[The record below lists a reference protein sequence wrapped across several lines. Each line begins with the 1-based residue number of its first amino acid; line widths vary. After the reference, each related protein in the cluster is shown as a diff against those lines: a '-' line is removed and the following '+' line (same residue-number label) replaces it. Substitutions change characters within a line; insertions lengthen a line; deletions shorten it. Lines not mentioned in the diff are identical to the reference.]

1 MTDHTKPPATA
12 AALLGLALTAPL
24 NPHGHCFGLIP
35 AGGDWLDD
43 LIDWSRRQFKRPEDA
58 QRIVA
63 SWNALVHVPLAQLL
77 EPTRPQSEAGK
88 LRDALNDCKDAVRPA
103 AVPVDL
109 SMHFVTSNPNFMNA
123 DNGDRRFWLVSDTD
137 TNAVRAPEGTTGFAG
152 AVVAL
157 NSALRALKTEL
168 VGEFHEYAN
177 EQDEELQAPVQ
188 FAAQKI
194 ADAMLLLY
202 GVDIDAAPDLA
213 QPCASKYATLPEY
226 STAMAAWRVQRAAAA
241 GGPNF
246 CKVPPLGWYCTREPG
261 HFGPCAAHPVADDPQ
276 PNKTGGTQ

>member
-1 MTDHTKPPATA
+1 MNDHTKPPATA

-24 NPHGHCFGLIP
+24 SPHGHCFGLIP

-77 EPTRPQSEAGK
+77 EPRVPQSEMAK
-88 LRDALNDCKDAVRPA
+88 LRTAITDCKDAVRPA

-109 SMHFVTSNPNFMNA
+109 SMHFVASTPDFLNA
-123 DNGDRRFWLVSDTD
+123 DNSDRRFWLVSDTD
-137 TNAVRAPEGTTGFAG
+137 TDVVQAPAGPTGFAG
-152 AVVAL
+152 VVVAL
-157 NSALRALKTEL
+157 NAALRALKTEL
-168 VGEFHEYAN
+168 AGEFHEHAN

-202 GVDIDAAPDLA
+202 GVAPLQDAL
-213 QPCASKYATLPEY
+213 
-226 STAMAAWRVQRAAAA
+226 
-241 GGPNF
+241 
-246 CKVPPLGWYCTREPG
+246 
-261 HFGPCAAHPVADDPQ
+261 
-276 PNKTGGTQ
+276 

>member
-1 MTDHTKPPATA
+1 MTDHTKSPATA

-24 NPHGHCFGLIP
+24 SPHGHCFGLIP

-77 EPTRPQSEAGK
+77 EPRVPQSEMAK
-88 LRDALNDCKDAVRPA
+88 LRAALTDCKGAVRPA

-109 SMHFVTSNPNFMNA
+109 SMHFVTSS
-123 DNGDRRFWLVSDTD
+123 SDLTHAEA
-137 TNAVRAPEGTTGFAG
+137 TQTRAEPTGFSG

-157 NSALRALKTEL
+157 NAALRALKTEL
-168 VGEFHEYAN
+168 AGEFHEYAN

-202 GVDIDAAPDLA
+202 GVGVDAAPRA
-213 QPCASKYATLPEY
+213 VMVREPYARRAT
-226 STAMAAWRVQRAAAA
+226 RAACEHEWPA
-241 GGPNF
+241 G
-246 CKVPPLGWYCTREPG
+246 E
-261 HFGPCAAHPVADDPQ
+261 
-276 PNKTGGTQ
+276 GGTDLDGACTKCGMAFQHMIHMEMP